1 MKKRR
6 RKKEEPIREEEREPP
21 KVSPFHKGKEKI
33 LEEEELES
41 KWEGNVD
48 AAIEQVIS
56 TVARTE
62 IARISLRDLIASITE
77 PTTAKPAPATAQQTL
92 TESYVTAPRTCVAIA
107 GADYCVTAADTRMS
121 TGYSIL
127 SRDYSKII
135 KLADKCVMASS
146 GFQADVKAL
155 QKLLAARH
163 LIYQH
168 QHNKQMS
175 CPAMGQLL
183 SNTLYYKRFFPYY
196 SFNVLGGL
204 DNEGK
209 GCVYT
214 YDAVGSYERVGYS
227 SQGSGSTLIM
237 PFLDNQLK
245 SPSPL
250 LLPAQDAV
258 TPLSEAE
265 AVDLV
270 KTCFASATERDIYTA
285 SFFLFPPSLPLCD
298 GIFVG
303 VRLQL
308 W

>member
-1 MKKRR
+1 MTKQQANW
-6 RKKEEPIREEEREPP
+6 
-21 KVSPFHKGKEKI
+21 SPYDNNG
-33 LEEEELES
+33 
-41 KWEGNVD
+41 G
-48 AAIEQVIS
+48 
-56 TVARTE
+56 
-62 IARISLRDLIASITE
+62 
-77 PTTAKPAPATAQQTL
+77 
-92 TESYVTAPRTCVAIA
+92 TCVAVA
-107 GADYCVTAADTRMS
+107 GADYCVIAADTRMS
-121 TGYSIL
+121 TGYNIL
-127 SRDYSKII
+127 TRDYSKII

-146 GFQADVKAL
+146 GFQADVRAL
-155 QKLLAARH
+155 QKVLASRH

-209 GCVYT
+209 GCVFT

-250 LLPAQDAV
+250 LLPAVVCSIYYLFKFSHMDAV
-258 TPLSEAE
+258 TPLSESE
-265 AVDLV
+265 AIDLV
-270 KTCFASATERDIYTA
+270 KTCFASATERDIYTGDKLEIVVLNA
-285 SFFLFPPSLPLCD
+285 D
-298 GIFVG
+298 GI
-303 VRLQL
+303 RREEMDLRKD
-308 W
+308 